1 MKGGKQTKKKLIG
14 IIVCMLLLLPMLSS
28 AEASNLN
35 DDVEIVISA
44 GFFGKDIGL
53 GVTID
58 MVNNKNVS
66 VTVFVNLSFDFLFLD
81 FRDTNTSWVQ
91 TIESKC
97 WLHFGFG
104 YRISLFSIT
113 VEGGNTTV
121 TRDGIIIYK
130 LLILFK

>member
-44 GFFGKDIGL
+44 GYFGRDIGR

-66 VTVFVNLSFDFLFLD
+66 VAVFVNLSFDFLFLN
-81 FRDTNTSWVQ
+81 FRDTNTSWIQ
-91 TIESKC
+91 IIESKR